1 MKKVINII
9 LLLVLV
15 GIGVWLYMSNRN
27 STIVF
32 SVTNAADFARNGEL
46 IEVPFETLGVNTSE
60 PFVLYDSTGRE
71 VAYQLTDKSMLFQVS
86 VEAQGVARYLL
97 RKGNPAAPMYK
108 VFARFVPERKDDFA
122 WENDIAAY
130 RMYGP
135 ALADENPSNGVDLWL
150 KKTDDLIVDTFYYRE
165 HELGLPYHID
175 YGKGLDC
182 YKVGHT
188 VGCGGVALLKD
199 DSLYVGNHYDQW
211 EILEAG
217 SLRTIFE
224 LRYDSVLVDTTVLQ
238 EVLRVTVSA
247 GSVLNKAEVTYYG
260 AGESELNVAAGI
272 FLHND
277 SLGVMKSGMPDG
289 KWIAYAENAR
299 SDAGLDMGRNYAAV
313 VMPESEA
320 AVVKDGS
327 LLLYQPCMADTPTTY
342 YFGGGWSQWRFPTD
356 EDWFDAVS
364 HAAMALKNPLQ
375 IAIVK

>member
-1 MKKVINII
+1 MKRVVNI
-9 LLLVLV
+9 VLFFAIV
-15 GIGVWLYMSNRN
+15 GLGLWLYFSNRN
-27 STIVF
+27 ATVAF
-32 SVTNAADFARNGEL
+32 SVTNPADFARNGEL
-46 IEVPFETLGVNTSE
+46 VEVPIETLGINARQ

-71 VAYQLTDKSMLFQVS
+71 VAYQLTDKSILFQVS
-86 VEAQGVARYLL
+86 VENQGVARYVI

-150 KKTDDLIVDTFYYRE
+150 KKTDELIVDTFYYRE

-211 EILEAG
+211 EIIEAG
-217 SLRTIFE
+217 PLRTVFE
-224 LRYDSVLVDTTVLQ
+224 LRYDSVLVDSMVLQ
-238 EVLRVTVSA
+238 EVLRITVSA

-260 AGESELNVAAGI
+260 ADDSELNIAAGI

-277 SLGVMKSGMPDG
+277 SLGVIKSGMPDN

-299 SDAGLDMGRNYAAV
+299 SDAGLDAGRDYVGV
-313 VMPESEA
+313 VMPQAEA
-320 AVVKDGS
+320 AVIKNGS
-327 LLLYQPCMADTPTTY
+327 LLLYQPILVNTPITY
-342 YFGGGWSQWRFPTD
+342 YFGGGWSQWHFPTD
-356 EDWFDAVS
+356 EDWFEAVQ
-364 HAAMALKNPLQ
+364 HAALALEKPLKV
-375 IAIVK
+375 AIVE